1 MTGTAV
7 PSQRPAAPA
16 VRRAREAT
24 LRLTHPVEARIS
36 PDGRTVAVTAAGPL
50 RTELVLSAVPE
61 AFHDAPGTP
70 EPGSPRDSAGAPEP
84 VGPRDV
90 SVDRHSPRWL
100 PDSRTLLH
108 IAEAADAGHPEL
120 AALDTRTGAVR
131 TVATAPGAVE
141 ELLVSDDGTRA
152 LLLCAEDGAE
162 RDGMNLGLPVR
173 LGPAPAPE
181 RFTADS
187 GRRSVWTVELADGT
201 VRAAGPAGLT
211 VWNVAWRGGAT
222 AVATVSEEP
231 LPAGYYDARLAEL
244 DLSAGTARTLHSP
257 DGQLA
262 APVLSADGRLAA
274 VCEGI
279 SIVSGRPLLVDLGS
293 GTVRI
298 LEDVEDATWLQFD
311 DRAAPGTLWH
321 AGWDGTGSLVGR
333 AGARLWSGEATLS
346 GAGFQPALSL
356 DASGRLAATVLDAP
370 GRPAEAVVTRTD
382 GPGAWHW
389 TPVTSLNHGAGHTPT
404 RTTATTWRS
413 DDGRQVRG
421 LLLRAAGPA
430 RGEPQPLAVL
440 VHGGPA
446 WLWSSM
452 YAPGDVLGLAP
463 ALAEAGYLVLL
474 PNPRG
479 SSGAG
484 REHARAVVGD
494 VGGGDLED
502 VLSGV
507 RHLVAEGLADPDR
520 VAVLGHSY
528 GGHLAALAAARTDVF
543 AAAVVVSAPTDW
555 LSFTHTSN
563 IGGGYDRTYR
573 IGSPRDPMEWCR
585 RSAVFA
591 RGGSGTPTLIVHGAE
606 DRVTPVG
613 QAHELY
619 RSLLR
624 AGRAPAELLVYPG
637 EGHEF
642 TDPAH
647 LLDAVTRVG
656 EWLDTHL
663 GGATPAPPSTAA
675 AQGPASPG
683 PNPRAASPA
692 VPEDD
697 FPRSTSGTATP
708 SASGAS
714 EPAPGTADP
723 LPGTSEERR

>member
-1 MTGTAV
+1 MTGTVA
-7 PSQRPAAPA
+7 PAQPAALT

-36 PDGRTVAVTAAGPL
+36 PDGRTVAVTSAGPQ
-50 RTELVLSAVPE
+50 RTELVLAAVPE
-61 AFHDAPGTP
+61 ALRDAPGSADPSP
-70 EPGSPRDSAGAPEP
+70 EAPRGHD
-84 VGPRDV
+84 
-90 SVDRHSPRWL
+90 VDRHSPRWL

-108 IAEAADAGHPEL
+108 IAEATGGGHPEL
-120 AALDTRTGAVR
+120 AALDTRTGTVR

-173 LGPAPAPE
+173 LGPAPVPE
-181 RFTADS
+181 RFAAGG
-187 GRRSVWTVELADGT
+187 GRRSVWTVELSDGSL
-201 VRAAGPAGLT
+201 RAAGPAGLT

-222 AVATVSEEP
+222 AVATVSEET
-231 LPAGYYDARLAEL
+231 LPAGFYDARFAEL
-244 DLSAGTARTLHSP
+244 DLVGRTARTLHTP

-262 APVLSADGRLAA
+262 APALSADGRLAA

-279 SIVSGRPLLVDLGS
+279 SIVSGRPLVVDLVTG
-293 GTVRI
+293 GVRAQ
-298 LEDVEDATWLQFD
+298 EEVDDATWLQFD
-311 DRAAPGTLWH
+311 DHAAPGTLWF
-321 AGWDGTGSLVGR
+321 AGWDGTGSRVGHDGTCR
-333 AGARLWSGEATLS
+333 WSGEVTLS

-356 DASGRLAATVLDAP
+356 DASGRVAATVLDAP
-370 GRPAEAVVTRTD
+370 GRPAEAVVARTY
-382 GPGAWHW
+382 GHGAWDW
-389 TPVTSLNHGAGHTPT
+389 TAVTSLNSEAQDGPAGPL
-404 RTTATTWRS
+404 RTTATTWS
-413 DDGRQVRG
+413 SGDGRPVRG
-421 LLLRAAGPA
+421 LLVQADQDRAASP
-430 RGEPQPLAVL
+430 RPLAVL

-463 ALAEAGYLVLL
+463 ALAAAGYLVLL

-494 VGGGDLED
+494 VGGGDLDD
-502 VLSGV
+502 VLCGV
-507 RHLVAEGLADPDR
+507 RHIVAEGLADPRR

-543 AAAVVVSAPTDW
+543 GAAVVVSAPTDW
-555 LSFTHTSN
+555 LSFTHTST

-573 IGSPRDPMEWCR
+573 IGSPQDPMEWCR

-591 RGGSGTPTLIVHGAE
+591 HGGSGTPTLILHGAE

-619 RSLLR
+619 RSLVR
-624 AGRAPAELLVYPG
+624 AGRAPTELLVYAG

-642 TDPAH
+642 TEPDH
-647 LLDAVTRVG
+647 VLDAVTRVA

-663 GGATPAPPSTAA
+663 GGADAAPPPTAA
-675 AQGPASPG
+675 AQGPVSPG
-683 PNPRAASPA
+683 PDPGAASPA
-692 VPEDD
+692 VPERDI
-697 FPRSTSGTATP
+697 PRSTSGTADT
-708 SASGAS
+708 SSS
-714 EPAPGTADP
+714 
-723 LPGTSEERR
+723 GTSEEGR